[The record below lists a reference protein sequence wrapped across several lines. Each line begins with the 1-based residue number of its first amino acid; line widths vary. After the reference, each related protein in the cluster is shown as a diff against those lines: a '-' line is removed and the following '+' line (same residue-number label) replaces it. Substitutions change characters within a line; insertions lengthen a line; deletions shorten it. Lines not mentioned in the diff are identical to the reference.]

1 MNFLKSIFNSI
12 LLAGIIILVIGFY
25 YMVIKAGILYQ
36 DPTPELQ
43 LQYSIDMGIGDVL
56 TTVGLCTT
64 MAGAVCRMIIGFLS
78 REKKAE
84 K

>member
-1 MNFLKSIFNSI
+1 MSFLKSFFNSI
-12 LLAGIIILVIGFY
+12 LLAGIVILIIGLY
-25 YMVIKAGILYQ
+25 YMIIKAGIPYQ

-64 MAGAVCRMIIGFLS
+64 MVGAVCRIIIGIIS
-78 REKKAE
+78 RKKKAE